1 MHPGLRIMEVDLN
14 TGCLGMTSTGQAL
27 VTSVRERERGRGV
40 FSQRAH
46 CNQWKRGEK
55 RKGSEG
61 LPELCLKLQS

>member
-46 CNQWKRGEK
+46 CNQWKGGGGEE
-55 RKGSEG
+55 EG
-61 LPELCLKLQS
+61 IRRAPRALS